1 MFASEQVATGTQ
13 AMAVTRRRI
22 GVRDIRAL
30 KPGEIIWDSVVGGFH
45 ARRQKSKA
53 VSYIV
58 VYRTAEGRQRWQ
70 TIGRHGSPWTPDT
83 ARDVARRILGHVVE
97 GADPAAEKRS
107 KRNAASVSELCDL
120 YIADAEAGRLLT
132 RRKVA
137 KKASTLAT
145 DKGRVERHIKPLL
158 GSIKVAAVTREDI
171 DGFMHAVAEG
181 KTVARIKTTRK
192 RGLANVRGG
201 KGTASRTVG
210 LLGAIFAYSV
220 RHRMRPDNPV
230 RGITRFADGRRE
242 RRMTDAEYK
251 MLGRGLA
258 EAAMG
263 QIWPA
268 ALAVARFLVLTGW
281 RSGEALALRWN
292 EVDIA
297 RRTASL
303 GDTKTGRSMRPLS
316 KAACH
321 VLQSLTPSGDLV
333 FPATRGKG
341 YMSGFP
347 KIWARIAK
355 FGELPSDVTPHTLRH
370 SFASLAGDLGY
381 SETTIGALLGHK
393 GRSITSRYVHS
404 ADAVLLAA
412 ADAVADR
419 TVQLM
424 HGVVVQLRP
433 AAG

>member
-1 MFASEQVATGTQ
+1 
-13 AMAVTRRRI
+13 MAVLQRRI
-22 GVRDIRAL
+22 GLKDIRAL
-30 KPGEIIWDSVVGGFH
+30 KPGEIIWDGDVGGFH
-45 ARRQKSKA
+45 ARRQKSKT
-53 VSYIV
+53 VSYVV

-70 TIGRHGSPWTPDT
+70 TIGRHGSPWTPDM
-83 ARDVARRILGHVVE
+83 ARDAAKRILGHVVE

-107 KRNAASVSELCDL
+107 KRNAASVSELCDH

-137 KKASTLAT
+137 KKASTIAT

-158 GSIKVAAVTREDI
+158 GSMKVAAVTREDI
-171 DGFMHAVAEG
+171 DGFMHSVAEG
-181 KTVARIKTTRK
+181 KTVARVKTAKK

-210 LLGAIFAYSV
+210 LLGAIFSYAV

-230 RGITRFADGRRE
+230 RGVARFADGRRE
-242 RRMTDAEYK
+242 RRMSDAEYK
-251 MLGRGLA
+251 MLGRGLKKAA
-258 EAAMG
+258 E
-263 QIWPA
+263 QVWPP
-268 ALAVARFLVLTGW
+268 ALAATRFLTLTGW
-281 RSGEALALRWN
+281 RSGEALDLRWN

-297 RRTASL
+297 RCTALL
-303 GDTKTGRSMRPLS
+303 GGTKTGRSIRPLCT
-316 KAACH
+316 AACD
-321 VLQSLTPSGDLV
+321 VLRGLTRSGDRV
-333 FPATRGKG
+333 FPATRGEG
-341 YMSGFP
+341 QMSGFP
-347 KIWARIAK
+347 KLWARIAK
-355 FGELPSDVTPHTLRH
+355 LGELPADVTPHTLRH

-381 SETTIGALLGHK
+381 SETTIAALVGHK

-419 TVQLM
+419 TIQLM
-424 HGVVVQLRP
+424 RGVVVQLRP